1 MWLPARC
8 FIKRGRWIKCSP
20 LKVKGRVWKWFLFG
34 THSKPVLPLIKY
46 PRTVLSRKSRPDGA
60 NTHQILTRSF
70 GCEMQ
75 MERMTTLLQLM
86 CSNRWMWDAFMT
98 SSAAVNKCF
107 FHSSLGPAAVTAS
120 ASDGHMSAN
129 LRLGY
134 TRERCPQT
142 ITHWYILCPPINAK
156 IFLGTVTKSWP
167 VS

>member
-34 THSKPVLPLIKY
+34 THSKPLLKY
-46 PRTVLSRKSRPDGA
+46 PQTVLSRKSRPDGA
-60 NTHQILTRSF
+60 NTHQIFTRSF

-86 CSNRWMWDAFMT
+86 CSNQLMWDVFMT
-98 SSAAVNKCF
+98 SSTAVNKCF

-120 ASDGHMSAN
+120 ASEVVTCQPTSDLVTQESDVHRLSPTDIFSVHLSMLRYFWEQWLRAN
-129 LRLGY
+129 L
-134 TRERCPQT
+134 
-142 ITHWYILCPPINAK
+142 
-156 IFLGTVTKSWP
+156 
-167 VS
+167 